1 MKPRGSAFF
10 AVNRLLDRAA
20 SSTGFATR
28 VTLPLAALLTV
39 WTGTALAWEIPDLD
53 TIRRWIRR
61 IVELI
66 VLGGIGLAV
75 AMSLGFIGAW
85 VLSFMRQ
92 PAIVNEDDEPRST
105 WLSHAA
111 LWSSVIPVALTI
123 VAAASLFIPVLKPL
137 ILKLFA
143 YAALG
148 SGISW
153 LICVAALIVGG
164 GKQELARIRRGLLLA
179 GTPFYCLAVW
189 LSRFL

>member
-1 MKPRGSAFF
+1 MK
-10 AVNRLLDRAA
+10 RLFD
-20 SSTGFATR
+20 R
-28 VTLPLAALLTV
+28 VTLPLAAVLLA
-39 WTGTALAWEIPDLD
+39 WTGATLGRAASSPGLAWEIPDLD

-61 IVELI
+61 IIELI

-85 VLSFMRQ
+85 VLSFLRQ
-92 PAIVNEDDEPRST
+92 PKITSDEGEDAEPRST

-111 LWSSVIPVALTI
+111 LWSSFIPVGLTL
-123 VAAASLFIPVLKPL
+123 VAALGMFFPVLKPL
-137 ILKLFA
+137 MLKLFA
-143 YAALG
+143 YAAVG

-153 LICVAALIVGG
+153 LVCVAALIVGG

>member
-1 MKPRGSAFF
+1 MKARGRAF
-10 AVNRLLDRAA
+10 
-20 SSTGFATR
+20 STFSRSLPAR
-28 VTLPLAALLTV
+28 VTLPLAAMVTV
-39 WTGTALAWEIPDLD
+39 WLSAWASAGLAWEIPDLD

-85 VLSFMRQ
+85 VLSFLRQ
-92 PAIVNEDDEPRST
+92 PAVLEEGEEPRPG
-105 WLSHAA
+105 WISHAA
-111 LWSSVIPVALTI
+111 LWSSFIPVGLTL
-123 VAAASLFIPVLKPL
+123 VAALGLFIPVLKPL
-137 ILKLFA
+137 MLKLFA
-143 YAALG
+143 YAAVG
-148 SGISW
+148 SGVSW
-153 LICVAALIVGG
+153 LVCIAALIVGG